1 MEEFK
6 KNLDRKRTR
15 KQDFYFLY
23 PLFFQEY
30 IYALTHNRSFN
41 RSSLFENVSYDKKV
55 RLLIVKRLITRMYH
69 QNSFLISTYDYNQN
83 AFFGHNKHFY
93 LQIISGKL
101 AVIVE
106 IKLFLGDESKNLRS
120 IHSIFPFLED
130 KFSRLNY
137 VSNILIPYP
146 VHLEILVLILRCWV
160 KDSSF
165 LHFLRFVFHENRNWN
180 HFFFQNKYI
189 STLQKKK
196 RNQRLFLFLYN
207 SHVCEYESIF
217 VFLRNQSDHLRS
229 TFFGTFFE
237 RTFFY
242 VKIKKEYLVNVF
254 TKDFQAI
261 SCMFKDICMH
271 YVRYQGKSILASKWT
286 FFILNKWNYYL
297 ALFWKCR
304 FYVWYQSE
312 KIKTLSQHFLDFLSY
327 LSSAN
332 IRFNPSLGRSQM
344 IENSFIINNNIIKM
358 FDTTVPII
366 PLVEPFVKAKV
377 GDVVGHPI
385 SNSKLISADLSDYD
399 IIDLFWHICR
409 NLSHYYSGASKK
421 NSLYQIKY
429 ILRLSC
435 TRTLARKHKSA
446 LRAFLKRLVPEVLE
460 EFFME
465 EEQVLSLIFSR
476 YSFPS
481 QRLYTEGRIWYLD
494 IYYLYQRF
502 SQSFMIGYK
511 TMELKIIPK

>member
-1 MEEFK
+1 MEELK
-6 KNLDRKRTR
+6 KKLDRERTR

-41 RSSLFENVSYDKKV
+41 RSSLFENVGYDKKV

-69 QNSFLISTYDYNQN
+69 QNSFLISTYDYKQN
-83 AFFGHNKHFY
+83 YFLGHNKLFCF
-93 LQIISGKL
+93 QIISSKL
-101 AVIVE
+101 AVLVE
-106 IKLFLGDESKNLRS
+106 IKLFLGVVSSLEDNKINESKNLRS

-130 KFSRLNY
+130 QFSRLNY
-137 VSNILIPYP
+137 VSKILIPYP

-160 KDSSF
+160 KDAAS

-180 HFFFQNKYI
+180 LFFFQNKYI
-189 STLQKKK
+189 SNLSK
-196 RNQRLFLFLYN
+196 RNHRLFFFLYN

-217 VFLRNQSDHLRS
+217 VFLRNQSYHLQS

-237 RTFFY
+237 RTIFY
-242 VKIKKEYLVNVF
+242 RKIQKEYLVNVF

-261 SCMFKDICMH
+261 SCMFKDIFLH

-297 ALFWKCR
+297 AIFFKCR

-312 KIKTLSQHFLDFLSY
+312 RIKTLSKHFLYFLGY
-327 LSSAN
+327 LLSVN
-332 IRFNPSLGRSQM
+332 ILFNPSLARSQM
-344 IENSFIINNNIIKM
+344 IENSFLINNNIIKT

-366 PLVEPFVKAKV
+366 PLVGPLVKAKV
-377 GDVVGHPI
+377 GDVLGHPI
-385 SNSKLISADLSDYD
+385 SKLISADLSDYD
-399 IIDLFWHICR
+399 IIDFFWHICR
-409 NLSHYYSGASKK
+409 NIFHYYRGASKK
-421 NSLYQIKY
+421 KSLYHIKY

-446 LRAFLKRLVPEVLE
+446 LRAFFKRLGPEVLE
-460 EFFME
+460 EFLME
-465 EEQVLSLIFSR
+465 EEQVLSVIFSR

-481 QRLYTEGRIWYLD
+481 QRLYREGRIWYLD
-494 IYYLYQRF
+494 IYYLYQRS
-502 SQSFMIGYK
+502 SQS
-511 TMELKIIPK
+511 

>member
-1 MEEFK
+1 MKEFK
-6 KNLDRKRTR
+6 KNLDLERTR
-15 KQDFYFLY
+15 KQDLYFLY
-23 PLFFQEY
+23 PLFLQEY
-30 IYALTHNRSFN
+30 IYALTPNSSFN
-41 RSSLFENVSYDKKV
+41 RSSLFENVGYDKKV
-55 RLLIVKRLITRMYH
+55 RLLIVKRLITRMDH
-69 QNSFLISTYDYNQN
+69 HNSFLSYTYDYNQN

-101 AVIVE
+101 TVIVE
-106 IKLFLGDESKNLRS
+106 IKLFLGVVSSLEDNKINKIDESKNLQS

-160 KDSSF
+160 KDTSS

-180 HFFFQNKYI
+180 HFFLQNKYI
-189 STLQKKK
+189 STLSK
-196 RNQRLFLFLYN
+196 RNQRFFLFLYN

-217 VFLRNQSDHLRS
+217 VFLRNQSYHLQS
-229 TFFGTFFE
+229 TFFRTFFE
-237 RTFFY
+237 RTIFY
-242 VKIKKEYLVNVF
+242 GKIKKEYLVNVF
-254 TKDFQAI
+254 TKDFEAI
-261 SCMFKDICMH
+261 SCMFKDIFMH
-271 YVRYQGKSILASKWT
+271 YVRYKGKSILASKWT

-312 KIKTLSQHFLDFLSY
+312 RIKTLSKHFLDFIGY

-332 IRFNPSLGRSQM
+332 IRFNPSFGRSQM
-344 IENSFIINNNIIKM
+344 IENSFIINNNNIIKT

-366 PLVEPFVKAKV
+366 PLVGPLVKAKV
-377 GDVVGHPI
+377 GDVLGHPI
-385 SNSKLISADLSDYD
+385 SKLISANLSDYN
-399 IIDLFWHICR
+399 IIDLFCHICR
-409 NLSHYYSGASKK
+409 NISHYYSGASKK
-421 NSLYQIKY
+421 KSLYQIKY
-429 ILRLSC
+429 ILLLSC
-435 TRTLARKHKSA
+435 TRTLARKHKRS
-446 LRAFLKRLVPEVLE
+446 LRAFLKRVGPKVLE

-481 QRLYTEGRIWYLD
+481 HRLYRKGRIWYLD
-494 IYYLYQRF
+494 IYYLY
-502 SQSFMIGYK
+502 
-511 TMELKIIPK
+511 

>member
-1 MEEFK
+1 MKEFK
-6 KNLDRKRTR
+6 KNVDREQTR
-15 KQDFYFLY
+15 KQDFSFLY

-41 RSSLFENVSYDKKV
+41 RSSLFENVGYDKKV
-55 RLLIVKRLITRMYH
+55 RLLIVKRLITGMYH
-69 QNSFLISTYDYNQN
+69 QNSFLISTYQN

-93 LQIISGKL
+93 LQIISSKL

-106 IKLFLGDESKNLRS
+106 MKLFLGLVSSIEDNKIDESKNLRS

-130 KFSRLNY
+130 KFSCFNY

-146 VHLEILVLILRCWV
+146 AHLEILVLILRCWV
-160 KDSSF
+160 KDASS
-165 LHFLRFVFHENRNWN
+165 LHFLRFVLHENRNWN
-180 HFFFQNKYI
+180 HFFFQKNI
-189 STLQKKK
+189 FPPFQKEKK
-196 RNQRLFLFLYN
+196 NQRLFVFLYN
-207 SHVCEYESIF
+207 SYVCEYESIF
-217 VFLRNQSDHLRS
+217 VFLRNQSYHLRS

-237 RTFFY
+237 RTIFY
-242 VKIKKEYLVNVF
+242 GKIKKEYLVNVF

-261 SCMFKDICMH
+261 SCMFKDIFIH
-271 YVRYQGKSILASKWT
+271 YVRYQGKSILASKCT
-286 FFILNKWNYYL
+286 FFIQNKWNYYF

-312 KIKTLSQHFLDFLSY
+312 RIKTLSKHFLAFLGY

-344 IENSFIINNNIIKM
+344 IENSFLINNISKT
-358 FDTTVPII
+358 FDTTVPIT
-366 PLVEPFVKAKV
+366 PLVGPLVKAKV
-377 GDVVGHPI
+377 GDVLSYPI
-385 SNSKLISADLSDYD
+385 SKLISSDLSDYD

-421 NSLYQIKY
+421 SSLYQIKY

-446 LRAFLKRLVPEVLE
+446 LRAFLKRLGQKVLE

-465 EEQVLSLIFSR
+465 EEQVLLLIFSR
-476 YSFPS
+476 YSFTS
-481 QRLYTEGRIWYLD
+481 KRLYRKGRFWYLD
-494 IYYLYQRF
+494 IYYLYQRS
-502 SQSFMIGYK
+502 SQS
-511 TMELKIIPK
+511 

>member
-6 KNLDRKRTR
+6 KNLDRERTR
-15 KQDFYFLY
+15 KQDFNFLY

-55 RLLIVKRLITRMYH
+55 RFLIVKRLITRLYH

-83 AFFGHNKHFY
+83 VFLGYNKHFY

-106 IKLFLGDESKNLRS
+106 IKLFLGLVSSLEDNKKINESKNFRS

-130 KFSRLNY
+130 KLSHLNY

-146 VHLEILVLILRCWV
+146 VHLEILVLILRYWV
-160 KDSSF
+160 KDASS

-180 HFFFQNKYI
+180 HFFFQNKSI
-189 STLQKKK
+189 STLSKRNSK
-196 RNQRLFLFLYN
+196 RNQRFFFFLYN

-217 VFLRNQSDHLRS
+217 VFLRNQSYHLRS
-229 TFFGTFFE
+229 TFFETFFE

-242 VKIKKEYLVNVF
+242 GKIKKEYLVNGFTF

-261 SCMFKDICMH
+261 SCMFKDIFMH

-312 KIKTLSQHFLDFLSY
+312 RIKTLSKHFPDFLGY

-344 IENSFIINNNIIKM
+344 IENSFIINNNIIKT

-366 PLVEPFVKAKV
+366 PLVGPLVKAKV
-377 GDVVGHPI
+377 GDVLGHPI
-385 SNSKLISADLSDYD
+385 SKLLISSDLSDYD

-409 NLSHYYSGASKK
+409 NLSHYYSGAAKK
-421 NSLYQIKY
+421 KSLYQIKY
-429 ILRLSC
+429 ILRLWC

-446 LRAFLKRLVPEVLE
+446 LRAFLKRLVPKVLE

-481 QRLYTEGRIWYLD
+481 PRLYREGRIWYLD

-502 SQSFMIGYK
+502 SQS
-511 TMELKIIPK
+511 

>member
-1 MEEFK
+1 MKEFK
-6 KNLDRKRTR
+6 KNVDREQTR
-15 KQDFYFLY
+15 KQDFSFLY

-41 RSSLFENVSYDKKV
+41 RSSLFENVGYDKKV
-55 RLLIVKRLITRMYH
+55 RLLIVKRLITGMYH
-69 QNSFLISTYDYNQN
+69 QNSFLISTYDSNKN

-106 IKLFLGDESKNLRS
+106 LKLFLGLVSSIEDNKIDESKNLRS

-130 KFSRLNY
+130 KFSRFNY

-160 KDSSF
+160 KDASS
-165 LHFLRFVFHENRNWN
+165 LHFLRFVFHENHNWN
-180 HFFFQNKYI
+180 LFFSKKNIF
-189 STLQKKK
+189 SLCQKEK
-196 RNQRLFLFLYN
+196 RNQRLFVFLYN

-217 VFLRNQSDHLRS
+217 VFLRNQSYHLRS
-229 TFFGTFFE
+229 TFFGNFFE
-237 RTFFY
+237 RTIFY
-242 VKIKKEYLVNVF
+242 GKIKKEYFVNVF

-261 SCMFKDICMH
+261 SCMFNDIFMH
-271 YVRYQGKSILASKWT
+271 YVRYQGKSILASKCT
-286 FFILNKWNYYL
+286 FFIQNKWNYYF
-297 ALFWKCR
+297 ALFWKCH

-312 KIKTLSQHFLDFLSY
+312 RIKTLSKHFPAFLGY
-327 LSSAN
+327 LSSVN
-332 IRFNPSLGRSQM
+332 IRFNSSLGRSQM
-344 IENSFIINNNIIKM
+344 IENSFIINNNNISKM
-358 FDTTVPII
+358 FDTTVLIT
-366 PLVEPFVKAKV
+366 PLVGPLVKAKV
-377 GDVVGHPI
+377 GDVLGHPI
-385 SNSKLISADLSDYD
+385 SKLISSELSDYD
-399 IIDLFWHICR
+399 IIELFWHICR

-446 LRAFLKRLVPEVLE
+446 LRAFLKRLGPKVLE

-476 YSFPS
+476 YSFTS
-481 QRLYTEGRIWYLD
+481 KRFYKEGRIWYLD
-494 IYYLYQRF
+494 IYYLYQRS
-502 SQSFMIGYK
+502 SQSFMIG
-511 TMELKIIPK
+511 